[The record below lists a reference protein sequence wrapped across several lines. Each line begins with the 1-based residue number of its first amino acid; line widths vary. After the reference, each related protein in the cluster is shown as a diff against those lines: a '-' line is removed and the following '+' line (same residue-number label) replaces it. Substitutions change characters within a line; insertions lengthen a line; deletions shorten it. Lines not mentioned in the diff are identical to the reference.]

1 MISVAVSFLN
11 TVTRLISV
19 SVEQRERERERRL
32 MTMIASNF
40 GLGV

>member
-19 SVEQRERERERRL
+19 SVEKRERERESD
-32 MTMIASNF
+32 A
-40 GLGV
+40 